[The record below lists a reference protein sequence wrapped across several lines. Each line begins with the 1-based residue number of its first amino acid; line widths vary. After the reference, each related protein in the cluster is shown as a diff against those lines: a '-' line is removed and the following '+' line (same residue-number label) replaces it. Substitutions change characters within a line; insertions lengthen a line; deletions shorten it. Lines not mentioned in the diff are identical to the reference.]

1 MSSEGAEA
9 FSSSAPQG
17 EQADAARGREPQR
30 VQPKRGKSKGGTSP
44 TDPMERRITTL
55 ERSMRA
61 QEAVISE
68 LSEQIDNAVQE
79 SGEIARAAKE
89 MIAVF
94 GKALKEE
101 MQALANE
108 VNELRQYAQRE
119 IDALR
124 KEMQGIRSEYRAH
137 HSVGSSASTSVTPMV
152 TGLKVPKPAMY
163 EGTRSATVVEN
174 FLFGLEQ
181 YFEAMGVVDDAAKI
195 GNAPNFLRDAAQL
208 WWRRKHTERQR
219 GLCQIQTWD
228 QFKRELRKHFV
239 PHNAAEEAKGKLRR
253 LRQTG
258 SILEYVKE
266 FTTVMLEIDDLS
278 DNYALFQFKDGLK
291 DWAKVE
297 LDRRNVQTLDEAIAA
312 AESLTNYSTPSEER
326 EPDSDGNE
334 EEEDEPKGDLHR
346 KEFGTPKSPSS
357 KRDRKFKKKDG
368 SKPPKACFI
377 CDGPHWMRD
386 CPNRKTINAIA
397 AEIGSL
403 QLNHEG

>member
-9 FSSSAPQG
+9 FSSTAPRE
-17 EQADAARGREPQR
+17 EQADATRGREPQR

-55 ERSMRA
+55 ERSLNA

-68 LSEQIDNAVQE
+68 LSEQVDNAVQE

-89 MIAVF
+89 MIAAF

-137 HSVGSSASTSVTPMV
+137 QRVGSSASTSVTPTV

-163 EGTRSATVVEN
+163 EGIRSATVVEN
-174 FLFGLEQ
+174 FLFGLDQ

-258 SILEYVKE
+258 SILEYIKE

-278 DNYALFQFKDGLK
+278 DSHALFQFKDGLK

-297 LDRRNVQTLDEAIAA
+297 LERRNVQTLDDAIAA
-312 AESLTNYSTPSEER
+312 AESLTNYSAPAKER

-334 EEEDEPKGDLHR
+334 EGEDELEEDAHR
-346 KEFGTPKSPSS
+346 EEIGTPKPPSG
-357 KRDRKFKKKDG
+357 RQKFKKKDR
-368 SKPPKACFI
+368 SKTPKACFI

-386 CPNRKTINAIA
+386 CPKRKAINAIA

-403 QLNHEG
+403 QFSPKG